1 MFSRPPEATDEV
13 HDFGG
18 EWRKVT
24 GMPLDVLIV
33 DDSAAIRK
41 ILNRVLVQAEVPL
54 GKVHEASDGGEA
66 LEKLKTEKVGLI
78 LSDINMPNMDGI
90 ELLTRV
96 KADDA
101 LKTIPV
107 LMVTTEGSQAKVMQA
122 LELGASGYVK
132 KPFTADQI
140 KEKLTGLI

>member
-1 MFSRPPEATDEV
+1 MA
-13 HDFGG
+13 
-18 EWRKVT
+18 
-24 GMPLDVLIV
+24 LDVLIV

-41 ILNRVLVQAEVPL
+41 ILNRVLVQAEVLL
-54 GKVHEASDGGEA
+54 GKVHEASDGNEA

-90 ELLTRV
+90 EFLTRV
-96 KADDA
+96 KGDEA
-101 LKTIPV
+101 LKAIPI

-122 LELGASGYVK
+122 LELGAAGYVK

>member
-1 MFSRPPEATDEV
+1 ME
-13 HDFGG
+13 G
-18 EWRKVT
+18 KVST
-24 GMPLDVLIV
+24 MALDVLIV

-41 ILNRVLVQAEVPL
+41 ILHRVLVQAEVLL
-54 GKVHEASDGGEA
+54 GKVHEASDGNEG

-90 ELLTRV
+90 EFLTRL

-101 LKTIPV
+101 LKDVPV

-122 LELGASGYVK
+122 LELGAAGYVK